1 MPRALLQV
9 FMLDVDRVVDEGLL
23 AELLN
28 TGHSRIP
35 VYRNNRWAK
44 PSCSRQQ
51 ECKNQCLW
59 DEETL
64 HVRACFVCEGMGSTA
79 KMR

>member
-1 MPRALLQV
+1 
-9 FMLDVDRVVDEGLL
+9 
-23 AELLN
+23 
-28 TGHSRIP
+28 